1 MKQSLRAAINA
12 KYIDCIGC
20 PCVPAT
26 LPVQIELCSARDCPL
41 WGVRPMRKPRRIPT
55 ANLFSHTVREFCGL
69 PKRLGTQW
77 LETRGG
83 QEYAGVTWPS
93 ASESDSRFP
102 GRGAAR
108 AVER

>member
-12 KYIDCIGC
+12 ECADCIGD
-20 PCVPAT
+20 PCAPAS
-26 LPVQIELCSARDCPL
+26 LAVQIELCPTRNCPL
-41 WGVRPMRKPRRIPT
+41 WAVRPVRKSRRISTENP
-55 ANLFSHTVREFCGL
+55 FSDTVRAFYGL
-69 PKRLGTQW
+69 PEGLGEAW

-93 ASESDSRFP
+93 ASESTRRFP

-108 AVER
+108 AIDR